1 MSDTL
6 SKYGIFFNEVDKIC
20 ILEPQVAKQTNDLK
34 EECQMYVE
42 SKID

>member
-1 MSDTL
+1 MSDLL

-34 EECQMYVE
+34 EECQMYIE
-42 SKID
+42 SK